1 MPPSSPKP
9 VAAIASMQ
17 AYRVE
22 RHPAPIDLFLAGNEG
37 QAPPKALLQA
47 LADADPELIRRY
59 PDARA
64 LERRLAERHG
74 LDPSRVIA
82 TAGADDALDR
92 ICRACLEP
100 GRQLIL
106 PSPTFEML
114 PRYASM
120 TGATL
125 VEVAWP
131 RGPYPTEAVLAK
143 VTERTALIAMVTPN
157 NPTGGHA
164 TADDLTTLAK
174 RAPHA
179 TIVLDL
185 AYGEF
190 ADEDLTKT
198 ALSLPNVI
206 VTRTLSKAWG
216 MAGLRV
222 GYALA
227 PAEMITWLRRS
238 GQPYA
243 VTAASAFLAEARLAD
258 EPDLT
263 DFVAQIK
270 KERVAL
276 HATLTALNIDA
287 LPSQANFV
295 FAQTPKRAWLSDGLA
310 GLGIAVRTWPGHERL
325 DEALRITCPG
335 DDASLTRLTHA
346 LSTVLDPEALIF
358 DMDGV
363 LADVRPSYRQAI
375 LDTAASF
382 EVSLTPDDIAAG
394 KAAGDANNDWV
405 LTQRLLAQKGHDVPF
420 EQVKDRF
427 EALYQGTPSQ
437 PGLWQEETL
446 IPERALLEQLAKRI
460 PLAIV
465 TGRPRADAERFLEAH
480 DLTALFPI
488 CICMED
494 APLKPDPAPVRRA
507 LEQLGVSRAWML
519 GDTPDDIRAARA
531 AGVVPIGVDV
541 MDADRDTLLESGAA
555 RVLSTLAPL
564 LELLP

>member
-22 RHPAPIDLFLAGNEG
+22 RHPAPIDLFLDGNEG
-37 QAPPKALLQA
+37 QAPPPSLVKS
-47 LADADPELIRRY
+47 LAQADPELLRRY
-59 PDARA
+59 PNARP
-64 LERRLAERHG
+64 LEARLAIRHN

-100 GRQLIL
+100 GRELIL

-120 TGATL
+120 TGATIR
-125 VEVAWP
+125 EVDWSK
-131 RGPYPTEAVLAK
+131 GPYPTQAVLAQ
-143 VTERTALIAMVTPN
+143 VTDHTSLIAMVTPN
-157 NPTGGHA
+157 NPTGGAA
-164 TADDLTTLAK
+164 TTKDLTTLSKA
-174 RAPHA
+174 APHA

-190 ADEDLTKT
+190 ADEDLTET

-206 VTRTLSKAWG
+206 ITRTLSKAWG

-227 PAEMITWLRRS
+227 PAEMITWLRRA

-243 VTAASAFLAEARLAD
+243 VTAPSAFLAEARLSD

-263 DFVAQIK
+263 DFSAQIK
-270 KERVAL
+270 KERAAL
-276 HATLTALNIDA
+276 HTTLTALDIHA

-295 FAQTPKRAWLSDGLA
+295 FAETPKRAWLSDGLA
-310 GLGIAVRTWPGHERL
+310 GLGIAVRTWPGHPRL

-335 DDASLTRLTHA
+335 DEASLTRLTQA
-346 LSTVLDPEALIF
+346 LTTVLAPEALIF

-375 LDTAASF
+375 LDTAKSF
-382 EVSLTPDDIAAG
+382 EVTLTTDDIAAG

-405 LTQRLLAQKGHDVPF
+405 LTQRLLALKGRDIPF

-427 EALYQGTPSQ
+427 EALYQGTATQ
-437 PGLWQEETL
+437 PGLWQKETL
-446 IPERALLEQLAKRI
+446 FPDRALLDQLATNL

-465 TGRPRADAERFLEAH
+465 TGRPRADAERFLNAH
-480 DLTALFPI
+480 DLAKLFPV

-494 APLKPDPAPVRRA
+494 APLKPDPAPVHRA
-507 LEQLGVSRAWML
+507 LEQLGVTRAWML
-519 GDTPDDIRAARA
+519 GDTPDDLRAARA
-531 AGVVPIGVDV
+531 AGVVPLGVDV
-541 MDADRDTLLESGAA
+541 MDVDRDTLLKAGAA
-555 RVLSTLAPL
+555 RVFATLAPL